1 MTWPLCGQMDGIDGY
16 ATTSARVCAPLWSS
30 RDLSPYTP
38 AMGILTAD
46 DFEQAF
52 SLYFKEMDRCVAM
65 GCYWALLHVLLALP
79 DVCAALESPKATVR
93 ERYTDWCR
101 RYLNPPF
108 SHLTPEEF
116 WELRNAILH
125 QGQALGGSKGRRY
138 STFSF
143 ATTADLSV
151 HGVVIADNITLH
163 PQQLVSEMKS
173 AIRRWFADLRDPSN
187 APRQATVKGNLR
199 FLVREQ
205 MKEHPTGSGIVVL
218 PVQSS
223 T

>member
-1 MTWPLCGQMDGIDGY
+1 
-16 ATTSARVCAPLWSS
+16 
-30 RDLSPYTP
+30 
-38 AMGILTAD
+38 MGILTAD

-79 DVCAALESPKATVR
+79 DVCAALESPKAAVR

-125 QGQALGGSKGRRY
+125 QGQALGGTKGRRY

-143 ATTADLSV
+143 ATTADPSV
-151 HGVVIADNITLH
+151 HGAVIADNITLH
-163 PQQLVSEMKS
+163 PRQMVSEMQS
-173 AIRRWFADLRDPSN
+173 AIRRWFADLRDPGN
-187 APRQATVKGNLR
+187 APRQVTVKGNLR
-199 FLVREQ
+199 LLVREQ
-205 MKEHPTGSGIVVL
+205 MKEHPAGSGIVVL

>member
-1 MTWPLCGQMDGIDGY
+1 
-16 ATTSARVCAPLWSS
+16 
-30 RDLSPYTP
+30 
-38 AMGILTAD
+38 
-46 DFEQAF
+46 
-52 SLYFKEMDRCVAM
+52 
-65 GCYWALLHVLLALP
+65 
-79 DVCAALESPKATVR
+79 
-93 ERYTDWCR
+93 
-101 RYLNPPF
+101 
-108 SHLTPEEF
+108 
-116 WELRNAILH
+116 
-125 QGQALGGSKGRRY
+125 
-138 STFSF
+138 
-143 ATTADLSV
+143 
-151 HGVVIADNITLH
+151 VVIADNITLH